1 MPGTPECAQMTAEC
15 MSFKLERE
23 VMAKDTSQSKY
34 ITIF

>member
-23 VMAKDTSQSKY
+23 VMAKDTSQSK
-34 ITIF
+34 